1 MLLFVVAACMI
12 PLLIQGRLIAQ
23 SSRQMQVERRI
34 IDVQNQCQILSNKM
48 SRNGYL
54 GNSGVDTSGTDTELS
69 MLADIFNGRILIVNS
84 GFRIVKDTFSLAEG
98 KICISDETLRCFQG
112 ETTSRYDTEKHY
124 FILAVPIADTV
135 QTADA
140 RKSPKTAGVM
150 LVTVSTE
157 SMCNME
163 EALLDKASLYQL
175 TVFILCLILA
185 FFAVGFFVKPFRA
198 IVKFLDRV
206 AEGGLDEDIAE
217 ESYRE
222 TKQISRAINKTLQ
235 SLKAVDQSRQE
246 FVSNVSH
253 ELKTPI
259 TSIRVLADS
268 LMSMDEVP
276 KELYQEFMGDISDEI
291 DRESKIIDD
300 LLTLVRMDKSSAEI
314 NITQTNINA
323 LVEMILKR
331 LRPIARRRNIELIFE
346 SIREVTAD
354 IDEVKF
360 SLAVNNLVENAVKY
374 NREDGWVRVTL
385 DADHKFFYIKVSD
398 SGIGI
403 PEEYKERVFERF
415 YRVDKARSR
424 ETGGTGLGLAITKSV
439 IFMHHGSIQV
449 ESKEDIGTTFTVK
462 IPLMYIPSTGKEKQ
476 LRIFFAVSL
485 LAVLLALCGGCRRT
499 DEIPEGVPEY
509 TVYYLDSPG
518 LKLVGNS
525 IGMEGTDQ
533 EALVQELLS
542 RMETVPAELDCQSA
556 IPERVETITFRIEEN
571 VLYLFVDANY
581 ALMDSVREILC
592 RAALTKTLTQIQ
604 GIDYLSI
611 YCAEQPIVDGTGNPV
626 GMLSASDFVE
636 GIRDVNSFEKTEL
649 TLYFSNAAGDGLVEE
664 KREVMRNTN
673 TSLEKLIVEQLIE
686 GPREPDSYPTLP
698 PDMKLLNVMV
708 SESVCSINLDSAFL
722 NNSLEVREYIPI
734 YSIVNSLSELPTV
747 SRVQIRING
756 SQDAVFRDKIPL
768 NTVFERNFEY
778 MEGGEKN

>member
-157 SMCNME
+157 SMFNME

-354 IDEVKF
+354 NDEVKF

-462 IPLMYIPSTGKEKQ
+462 IPLMYIPSTGKEK
-476 LRIFFAVSL
+476 
-485 LAVLLALCGGCRRT
+485 
-499 DEIPEGVPEY
+499 P
-509 TVYYLDSPG
+509 
-518 LKLVGNS
+518 
-525 IGMEGTDQ
+525 
-533 EALVQELLS
+533 
-542 RMETVPAELDCQSA
+542 
-556 IPERVETITFRIEEN
+556 
-571 VLYLFVDANY
+571 
-581 ALMDSVREILC
+581 
-592 RAALTKTLTQIQ
+592 
-604 GIDYLSI
+604 
-611 YCAEQPIVDGTGNPV
+611 
-626 GMLSASDFVE
+626 
-636 GIRDVNSFEKTEL
+636 
-649 TLYFSNAAGDGLVEE
+649 
-664 KREVMRNTN
+664 
-673 TSLEKLIVEQLIE
+673 
-686 GPREPDSYPTLP
+686 
-698 PDMKLLNVMV
+698 
-708 SESVCSINLDSAFL
+708 
-722 NNSLEVREYIPI
+722 
-734 YSIVNSLSELPTV
+734 
-747 SRVQIRING
+747 
-756 SQDAVFRDKIPL
+756 
-768 NTVFERNFEY
+768 
-778 MEGGEKN
+778 